1 MVSATRHLLAGCDGY
16 RVLGAD
22 EVLGSVEELWLGAAD
37 EPVAAVVRLLDERR
51 GLVGAEDVAAVVPA
65 EESLTLASDARLI
78 RLDPPYVEQPANG
91 FSSATWRATG
101 EVLQLPLQRYERS
114 GLLDSSGPRQSAPR
128 ERPVWQTIVTLY
140 LVLAAI
146 VCSMIGLDILLAYLV
161 TGSPPY

>member
-16 RVLGAD
+16 RVIGAD

-101 EVLQLPLQRYERS
+101 EVLSYPCNDMSAR
-114 GLLDSSGPRQSAPR
+114 DSSTAPARGSPHLASGPSGKPSSPSISSSRQSS
-128 ERPVWQTIVTLY
+128 VQ
-140 LVLAAI
+140 
-146 VCSMIGLDILLAYLV
+146 
-161 TGSPPY
+161 